1 MEKELNHIYS
11 YILKGAKIS
20 IDSRKIDSD
29 SIFFAIKGPVYDA
42 NKFVPEALEKGAL
55 LAVAD
60 DKNLPDMPGIIK
72 VNNVLETLQ
81 QLAIHH
87 RKGFDKPV
95 IGITGTNGK
104 TTTKELLSSVLASKY
119 NVLFTQ
125 GNFNNHIGLP
135 LTILSL
141 KKEHEIA
148 VIEMGANRLGD
159 IDFLCKIAQPTC
171 GLITNI
177 GKAHIEGFGSVD
189 NIIKTKTELYRYLK
203 SKNGLIFLNGDNEI
217 LKAQVGIYDKV
228 LTYGRQSH
236 FHIKGEIISSQPFLK
251 IAFQIHS
258 GEKQSN
264 KSEFIQSQLIG
275 TYNFE
280 NILAAVLIGVHFNV
294 PGYEIKTAIEDYTP
308 VNSRSQFKDSGKNKI
323 VWDAYNAN
331 PTSMALALDNFRQL
345 NTEAKIVILG
355 DMLELGTT
363 AAKEHQ
369 AVINNLTENPFE
381 LMILVGEEFYACKPT
396 SKNIL
401 TFKTNKEAAAWLEKN
416 PLNNYTILVKGS
428 RGIELEALEEYL

>member
-1 MEKELNHIYS
+1 MNKELNHIYS

-20 IDSRKIDSD
+20 IDSRNIDSD
-29 SIFFAIKGPVYDA
+29 SVFFALKGPVYDA

-60 DKNLPDMPGIIK
+60 GENLPDIPGIIK

-87 RKGFDKPV
+87 RTGFDIPV

-119 NVLFTQ
+119 NILYTQ

-159 IDFLCKIAQPTC
+159 IEFLCKIAQPTC

-189 NIIKTKTELYRYLK
+189 NIIKTKTELYRHLK
-203 SKNGLIFLNGDNEI
+203 NNNGLIFLNGDNET
-217 LKAQVGIYDKV
+217 LKNKVGSYKNV

-236 FHIKGEIISSQPFLK
+236 FNLSGEIISSQPFLR
-251 IAFQIHS
+251 IAFHSNS
-258 GEKQSN
+258 GEKQN
-264 KSEFIQSQLIG
+264 TESEYIQSKLIG

-280 NILAAVLIGVHFNV
+280 NILAAVLIGVHFDV
-294 PGYEIKTAIEDYTP
+294 SGYEIKTAIESYTP
-308 VNSRSQFKDSGKNKI
+308 KNSRSQYKESGKNKI

-345 NTEAKIVILG
+345 NAKSKIVILG
-355 DMLELGTT
+355 DMLELGSS

-369 AVINNLTENPFE
+369 AIVNNLNEKPFE
-381 LMILVGEEFYACKPT
+381 LMILVGEEFYACKPA
-396 SKNIL
+396 SKNIR
-401 TFKTNKEAAAWLEKN
+401 TFKTNKEAASWLEKN
-416 PLNNYTILVKGS
+416 PLHNYTILVKGS
-428 RGIELEALEEYL
+428 RGIELEALEEFL